1 MQIVIPEFTLLV
13 IVGEEQGIQTFIN
26 KHFQRNEVINPQ
38 NIETQV
44 ISRLELG
51 QLTVIPLVTF
61 EKTVGQHLAQLAK
74 RCHYTP
80 MAVVVGKDYLLTLE
94 GERNECP
101 KEEIKQSESIIS
113 MLGKVGFKT
122 LYHLETLEMIEH
134 TSIQYRPLA
143 NNKRKIHGPFDIIGD
158 VHGCYDELCTLL
170 DQLGYRVDK
179 KGAYAY
185 PPDRRKLAFV
195 GDLVDRGPKTPQ
207 VLKLVMHMVTNEQAY
222 CVLGNHDGK
231 LLRKLRGSNVQV
243 IHGLETTME
252 QLAQE
257 PEWFSE
263 KVKIFLEGLVSHY
276 VFDEGK
282 LVVAHA
288 GLKEH
293 LHGRESKKIRD
304 LAMFGETT
312 GELDAQGLPVRLNWS
327 EDYKGDALVVYGH
340 TPKKEAEHVHHTI
353 NIDTGC
359 VYGGKL
365 TAFRYPEDEIVSVKA
380 KKVYYPSARPFL

>member
-13 IVGEEQGIQTFIN
+13 IVGEEKWIPNFMN
-26 KHFQRNEVINPQ
+26 KHFIGDVVFYSQDLEK
-38 NIETQV
+38 QV
-44 ISRLELG
+44 IDRLEGG
-51 QLTVIPLVTF
+51 QLTVIPLISF
-61 EKTVGQHLAQLAK
+61 EKTVSKSLIKLAK
-74 RCHYTP
+74 RYHYTP
-80 MAVVVGKDYLLTLE
+80 MAMVLGKDYFFNPE
-94 GERNECP
+94 DENDNP
-101 KEEIKQSESIIS
+101 KEHIKQGESLTS
-113 MLGKVGFKT
+113 VLQKVGFKT
-122 LYHLETLEMIEH
+122 LYHLETLESVEH
-134 TSIQYRPLA
+134 TQMQYRPLV
-143 NNKRKIHGPFDIIGD
+143 NNKREIHGPFDIIGD

-179 KGAYAY
+179 KGAHAY
-185 PPDRRKLAFV
+185 PPDRRKLVFV

-231 LLRKLRGSNVQV
+231 LLRKLKGSNVQV

-263 KVKIFLEGLVSHY
+263 KVKIFLEGHVSHY